1 MSGRRHRW
9 VWRAFTKG
17 RVPICGQWPASV
29 FQQDTL
35 FLRKPLG
42 RCGLIFNL
50 NEFPSSKVLGEEQVD
65 KMLLRWVKEGNSII
79 FFLIFNLILYWNVVD
94 IQYQLQVYQVIIIHS
109 LKAYIPLIVI
119 INYFI
124 HSPWCTIYIFI
135 TYFVHDSLRWKKAS
149 FFWKLRCWFR
159 GLPRWRYW

>member
-1 MSGRRHRW
+1 MSPHMWPVACLSVSAGHALSEE
-9 VWRAFTKG
+9 AFG
-17 RVPICGQWPASV
+17 PLWSD
-29 FQQDTL
+29 FQ
-35 FLRKPLG
+35 PS
-42 RCGLIFNL
+42 LIFNL
-50 NEFPSSKVLGEEQVD
+50 NELPSSKVLGEEQVD

-119 INYFI
+119 INYFV

-135 TYFVHDSLRWKKAS
+135 TYFVHDSLYWKKAS